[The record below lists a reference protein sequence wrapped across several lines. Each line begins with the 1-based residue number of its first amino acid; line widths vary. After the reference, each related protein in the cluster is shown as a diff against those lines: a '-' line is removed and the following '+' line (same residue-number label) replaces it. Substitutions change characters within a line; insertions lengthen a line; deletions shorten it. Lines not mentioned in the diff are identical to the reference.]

1 MGVDLARQ
9 ATRGAM
15 HGIGELSEDVGHLA
29 RGGIQGVFESLGRT
43 PINSLDMMWGV
54 SYGVIQG
61 ADEIGADLGEI
72 AAEAVEE
79 SREAAKERGVPEKE
93 ATTMAAEGALA
104 AAETLGEEAV
114 SKVREAL
121 PDELLPD
128 VEEES

>member
-1 MGVDLARQ
+1 M
-9 ATRGAM
+9 
-15 HGIGELSEDVGHLA
+15 EHLA

-79 SREAAKERGVPEKE
+79 SREAAKELGVPEKE
-93 ATTMAAEGALA
+93 ATDHGGGGCPGRGGDPRRGSSLQ
-104 AAETLGEEAV
+104 GP
-114 SKVREAL
+114 REAL

-128 VEEES
+128 VEEDKK